1 MIPVDKKLWR
11 MEKKVRGRVAA
22 QKIMR
27 DMSATRKL
35 IREDKVAQVYSAI
48 QTSQTI
54 GMQIL
59 YQRLRALV
67 EKRIITT

>member
-1 MIPVDKKLWR
+1 
-11 MEKKVRGRVAA
+11 
-22 QKIMR
+22 MR
-27 DMSATRKL
+27 DMSATRNL

-54 GMQIL
+54 GMQTVD
-59 YQRLRALV
+59 QRLRALV

>member
-1 MIPVDKKLWR
+1 MIPVDKKVWR

-22 QKIMR
+22 QEIMR
-27 DMSATRKL
+27 DMSATRNL

-54 GMQIL
+54 GMQTV

>member
-1 MIPVDKKLWR
+1 MIPVDKKVWR

-22 QKIMR
+22 QEIMR
-27 DMSATRKL
+27 DISATRNL

-54 GMQIL
+54 GMQTVD
-59 YQRLRALV
+59 QRLRALV

>member
-1 MIPVDKKLWR
+1 
-11 MEKKVRGRVAA
+11 
-22 QKIMR
+22 MR
-27 DMSATRKL
+27 DMSATRNL